1 MGNQGVIHFHIGRPQ
16 PTEAHEENR
25 QEIEML
31 DLSKFFIP
39 LFGLILAIVWV
50 FLLIYPYVF
59 STLTKIFLYVLSLG
73 YVYLTYISMYGQ
85 KVLLTMLLDGFVVM
99 PVCARIPNFYFL
111 NQSTKQIY
119 DKSCNHCV
127 AVSTIKKTGG
137 WQSACLYKFSQINYQ
152 ESRHMC
158 LYALISLHVILS

>member
-1 MGNQGVIHFHIGRPQ
+1 MCFVYSSSLFNSHHVPSTYFQSEISQNRPVRFIYRGRVLSEDTLTLEQLEMGNQGAIHVHLGRPQ

-50 FLLIYPYVF
+50 SLLTYPYVF

-73 YVYLTYISMYGQ
+73 YVYLTYISMYG
-85 KVLLTMLLDGFVVM
+85 
-99 PVCARIPNFYFL
+99 
-111 NQSTKQIY
+111 
-119 DKSCNHCV
+119 
-127 AVSTIKKTGG
+127 
-137 WQSACLYKFSQINYQ
+137 
-152 ESRHMC
+152 
-158 LYALISLHVILS
+158 